1 MAKVLEENT
10 ADEVPPLECGHGQ
23 ISLLMEAITEA
34 VTIRTQTE
42 FVYLNAAARK
52 LFGMADDF
60 RDYASIDHTDIVHPD
75 DYAMQVHYFQRRL
88 AEKEAPSHYEFRV
101 SGGQDPFFW
110 VSCVA
115 STIVWEGKPAVLACI
130 TDISSQKKA
139 QQENNRFDRLFRHIF
154 DLVPDVMLL
163 VSLTEGRIVDVN
175 PEFVNVFGKRREDVI
190 GKISADIGI
199 WADGTFLDRF
209 VEELKMTTSMMD
221 VPTTVRTRGNVIR
234 HFQLFAQ
241 KIEYGLQP
249 LLLLVGRDVT
259 EDLLQEQELRR
270 RKDDAE
276 LANRSKSA
284 FLANMSHEL
293 RTPLNGI
300 LGFAEII
307 RDEMIGPIGN
317 ARYSEYAQD
326 VHESGTHLLAIIN
339 DILDLSK
346 VEAGHMQTH
355 VTWIDPIDCLD
366 TCLSLVRGNAT
377 DNGISMIRDLDETI
391 FLEADE
397 RLLKQIVINLLS
409 NSVKYTESGG
419 TVTLSFKRTGNAGVC
434 LSVTDTGIG
443 MTPDEVKIARRPFGQ
458 VVSRLSKKLE
468 GSGLGLP
475 LVCAFTE
482 KMGGTMTIESQT
494 EVGTRVNII
503 FPPLKVKE
511 KESDTPEGSDAI

>member
-1 MAKVLEENT
+1 MAKVIDKNT
-10 ADEVPPLECGHGQ
+10 AGEVRPLECGQGQ
-23 ISLLMEAITEA
+23 ISLLMEAISEA

-52 LFGMADDF
+52 LFGLADDF
-60 RDYASIDHTDIVHPD
+60 RDYANIDHTNIVHPD

-88 AEKEAPSHYEFRV
+88 TGKDVPAHYEFRV
-101 SGGQDPFFW
+101 LAEHGRYFW

-115 STIVWEGKPAVLACI
+115 HKILWEGTPAVLACI
-130 TDISSQKKA
+130 TDISADKKNV
-139 QQENNRFDRLFRHIF
+139 QENTRFDRLFRHVF

-163 VSLTEGRIVDVN
+163 VSLTTGRIVDVN
-175 PEFVNVFGKRREDVI
+175 PEFVNVFGKRREDVV
-190 GKISADIGI
+190 GKMSVELGI
-199 WADGTFLDRF
+199 WVDDTFLDRF
-209 VEELKMTTSMMD
+209 TEELKITTSMMD

-259 EDLLQEQELRR
+259 EDLLQERELRR

-355 VTWIDPIDCLD
+355 LTWIDPIECLD
-366 TCLSLVRGNAT
+366 ACLSLIQGNAT
-377 DNGISMIRDLDETI
+377 DNGISLLRDLDETI

-397 RLLKQIVINLLS
+397 RLMKQIVINLLS
-409 NSVKYTESGG
+409 NSVKYTENGG
-419 TVTLSFKRTGNAGVC
+419 TVTLSFSRTGNAGVC

-458 VVSRLSKKLE
+458 VASRLSKKLE

-475 LVCAFTE
+475 LVSAFTE

-503 FPPLKVKE
+503 FPPQKVKE
-511 KESDTPEGSDAI
+511 KEGDTLVESDAI

>member
-1 MAKVLEENT
+1 
-10 ADEVPPLECGHGQ
+10 
-23 ISLLMEAITEA
+23 
-34 VTIRTQTE
+34 
-42 FVYLNAAARK
+42 
-52 LFGMADDF
+52 
-60 RDYASIDHTDIVHPD
+60 
-75 DYAMQVHYFQRRL
+75 
-88 AEKEAPSHYEFRV
+88 
-101 SGGQDPFFW
+101 
-110 VSCVA
+110 
-115 STIVWEGKPAVLACI
+115 
-130 TDISSQKKA
+130 
-139 QQENNRFDRLFRHIF
+139 
-154 DLVPDVMLL
+154 
-163 VSLTEGRIVDVN
+163 
-175 PEFVNVFGKRREDVI
+175 
-190 GKISADIGI
+190 
-199 WADGTFLDRF
+199 
-209 VEELKMTTSMMD
+209 MMC
-221 VPTTVRTRGNVIR
+221 
-234 HFQLFAQ
+234 
-241 KIEYGLQP
+241 
-249 LLLLVGRDVT
+249 
-259 EDLLQEQELRR
+259 
-270 RKDDAE
+270 
-276 LANRSKSA
+276 RS
-284 FLANMSHEL
+284 
-293 RTPLNGI
+293 
-300 LGFAEII
+300 
-307 RDEMIGPIGN
+307 GN
-317 ARYSEYAQD
+317 ARYSEYVQD

-475 LVCAFTE
+475 LVSAFTE
-482 KMGGTMTIESQT
+482 KRGGTMTIESQT

-511 KESDTPEGSDAI
+511 KESDTPEGNDAI